1 MVCMKEDMA
10 WKRVHS
16 KTTSDRVEWKIGIR
30 TGILFIYARKYNGGL
45 DALGILFRLV
55 VWRRMKRYTTLW
67 LGVLRSTIT

>member
-1 MVCMKEDMA
+1 MKEDMA
-10 WKRVHS
+10 WKGVHS

-45 DALGILFRLV
+45 HALGILFRLV
-55 VWRRMKRYTTLW
+55 VWRRMKGYTTLW